1 MGLFFNKKA
10 KVIEPRFKRVFLIVL
25 DSVGIGEANDAGAW
39 NDIGANTLKHTL
51 ECTTHQFKNLAKFG
65 LFNLLNETNIN
76 TMGYYCIAKPK
87 SNGKDTLT
95 GHLEMMGVY
104 TDVPFRTFSDNGF
117 PPKLIKEI
125 EMKTGRKVIGNCN
138 ASGTE
143 IIKEL
148 GEESIKTGSIIV
160 YTSADS
166 VLQVAAHES
175 VIPVPELYNI
185 CEMIRKTT
193 LKDEW
198 KVGRVIARPFT
209 GQYPNFIRT
218 ANRHDYALDPKE
230 PTVLDKLKEAKL
242 DVISVGK
249 IADIF
254 NNCGITES
262 NKTADNK
269 DGIRKIMEMVR
280 KDFKGLCF
288 INLNDFDSKYG
299 HRRNAVGYADAL
311 REFDESIPHMLSRL
325 KDDDLVIITAD
336 HGNDPSF
343 RGTDHTRENVPVF
356 IFSPQFKTP
365 GRLENFETFADIGA
379 TIAENFN
386 VAKPS
391 IGESVLKKLK

>member
-1 MGLFFNKKA
+1 MGLFFKKKE

-25 DSVGIGEANDAGAW
+25 DSAGIGEAHDSAAW
-39 NDIGANTLKHTL
+39 NDIGVNTIKHTL

-65 LFNLLNETNIN
+65 LFNLLNETTVN

-104 TDVPFRTFSDNGF
+104 TDVPFKTFTDTGF

-148 GEESIKTGSIIV
+148 GEESIKTGSLIV

-193 LKDEW
+193 LKDDW

-209 GQYPNFIRT
+209 GQYPNFVRT
-218 ANRHDYALDPKE
+218 ANRHDYALNPKE
-230 PTVLDKLKEAKL
+230 PTVLDKLKDAKY

-262 NKTADNK
+262 NKTADNT

-299 HRRNAVGYADAL
+299 HRRDAVGYADAL
-311 REFDESIPHMLSRL
+311 REFDEAIPHMLSRL
-325 KDDDLVIITAD
+325 RDDDLLIITAD
-336 HGNDPSF
+336 HGNDPTF

-365 GRLENFETFADIGA
+365 GKLGDFETFANIGA

-391 IGESVLKKLK
+391 IGESILRNLK

>member
-325 KDDDLVIITAD
+325 KDEDLVIITAD